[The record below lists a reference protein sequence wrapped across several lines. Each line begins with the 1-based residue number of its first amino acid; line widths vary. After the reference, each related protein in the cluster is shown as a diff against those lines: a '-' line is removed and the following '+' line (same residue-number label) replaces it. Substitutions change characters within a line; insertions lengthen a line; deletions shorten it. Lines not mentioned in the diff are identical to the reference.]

1 MRRLHTTIGGQA
13 VSIPETLIQKYAS
26 PGPRY
31 TSYPT
36 VPVWKK
42 DFSAADFRKT
52 LAHSN
57 QKRNPL
63 SFYVHIPFCEER
75 CTFCA
80 CNVVATPRKEV
91 ADSYLSTL
99 AREMETATEP
109 LDPTRPLEQI
119 HWGGGTPT
127 YLSLSQIEI
136 LFRNTVGHFALSE
149 KAEVSI
155 EIDPRV
161 TNIEQLQLLRRL
173 GFNRISLGVQDFHP
187 AVQKAIGRI
196 QPETQTRETVETCR
210 KLGFKSI
217 NCDLVYGLPHQ
228 TLETFR
234 NTLHTLLKI
243 NPDRIALFHFAYVP
257 WLQAQQRKI
266 DSKNLPDSWTKLEMF
281 SEAITTLQEVG
292 YTFIGLDH
300 FAKAGDELT
309 LAKKEDSLHRNFQG
323 YTTKAGCD
331 LVSFGMTS
339 ISEVGQTFSQNAKKL
354 IDYTRRVQETGLAT
368 ERGLALCQDDLI
380 RQWVIG
386 EIFCHQQINKSIV
399 KQKFGE
405 TFNDYFKKELFDLSF
420 LQEDGLITLDAQKMT
435 VTPMGRFFLRNI
447 AKAFDAYFTPAT
459 AQFSATM

>member
-1 MRRLHTTIGGQA
+1 MRRLHTVIDNQQ
-13 VSIPETLIQKYAS
+13 VSIPETLIQKYAG

-42 DFSAADFRKT
+42 DFTAEDFRKT
-52 LAHSN
+52 LALSN

-63 SFYVHIPFCEER
+63 SFYVHIPFCEQR

-80 CNVVATPRKEV
+80 CNVIATPHKEV
-91 ADSYLSTL
+91 ADSYLATL
-99 AREMETATEP
+99 AKEMQTATEP
-109 LDPTRPLEQI
+109 LDRTRPLEQI

-127 YLSLSQIEI
+127 YLSLSQIEM
-136 LFRNTVGHFALSE
+136 LFRNTLGSFSLSE

-161 TNIEQLQLLRRL
+161 TTKEQLQRLHHL

-187 AVQKAIGRI
+187 DVQKAIGRI
-196 QPETQTRETVETCR
+196 QPESQTREVMETCR
-210 KLGFKSI
+210 DLGFKSI

-234 NTLHTLLKI
+234 NTLRTLLQT

-257 WLQAQQRKI
+257 LLQAHQRKI
-266 DSKNLPDSWTKLEMF
+266 DAKNLPDSWTKLEMF
-281 SEAITTLQEVG
+281 SEAIQTLQEAG

-300 FAKAGDELT
+300 FAKKNDELT
-309 LAKKEDSLHRNFQG
+309 VAYKNGSLHRNFQG

-331 LVSFGMTS
+331 LVSFGVTS
-339 ISEVGQTFSQNAKKL
+339 ISEVGQTFVQNAKKL
-354 IDYTRRVQETGLAT
+354 IDYTRRVEGKGLAT
-368 ERGLALCQDDLI
+368 ERGLALSSDDLI
-380 RQWVIG
+380 RQWVISQ
-386 EIFCHQQINKSIV
+386 IFCHQQIE
-399 KQKFGE
+399 KQDLQKKFGRN
-405 TFNDYFKKELFDLSF
+405 FDAYFSKELFDLSF
-420 LQEDGLITLDAQKMT
+420 LQEDGLITISVQAIK

-447 AKAFDAYFTPAT
+447 AKVFDAYFNPAT